1 MIAKTKANKSFKGTT
16 KYVVDKAQAKII
28 GGNMYGTD
36 VASLVAEFKSSGAL
50 NPKIKDPCYHLML
63 SVPSTERPLTDD
75 QWAEI
80 GDRHLATII
89 AYSKIQTEVAHGRQS
104 KADLS
109 EDLVRREIEH
119 ALEEDLPAHSYF
131 IAKHEDKDHQHI
143 HIVASRINLIS
154 TKPIRTWHDY
164 SHSELSV
171 RRIEEKYDLTR
182 VLCSWESKNKAMTN
196 NQVAKLHLGL
206 PGEEIIR
213 RAIDEVVAH
222 QPITIPELQTQLWT
236 QHQVRAEVSYYS
248 HGGVRGIKYGID
260 VGETNP
266 DGSSKLVWK
275 QGNNLNKYKY
285 SFNKLQ
291 TELGVSYE
299 PERDDALIKIYNYPS
314 QIVLVV
320 AAHPVVIGSESVPT
334 TSSQSKSD
342 NLRMPATLPIITADL
357 TPVLQQ
363 NALNRSTVRQVPSP
377 LSWQRLYQQYSQGL
391 ELLLAT
397 DRDKEIA
404 TMAFTGGYQL
414 DQVGEL
420 IATSPVG
427 WTGAEVE
434 LIVELGQN
442 QFLERQAREREQ
454 LAIQAVEAAKEIE
467 AERGI
472 VNVVVTPTKSERNH
486 GGMSL

>member
-1 MIAKTKANKSFKGTT
+1 MIAKTQANKSFKGTT
-16 KYVVDKAQAKII
+16 KYVVDKAKAKII
-28 GGNMYGTD
+28 GGNMYGND
-36 VASLVAEFKSSGAL
+36 VDSLVAEFKSTQAL
-50 NPKIKDPCYHLML
+50 NPNIKDPCYHLML
-63 SVPSTERPLTDD
+63 SIPSTDRPLSDD

-89 AYSKIQTEVAHGRQS
+89 AYSKIQTEIAHERLL
-104 KADLS
+104 KDDVS
-109 EDLVRREIEH
+109 EDLVKREIEH
-119 ALEEDLPAHSYF
+119 ALEEDLPAYSYF

-143 HIVASRINLIS
+143 HIVASRINLLS

-164 SHSELSV
+164 QHSELSV
-171 RRIEEKYDLTR
+171 RRIEEKYALTR
-182 VLCSWESKNKAMTN
+182 VPCSWESKHKAMTS

-213 RAIDEVVAH
+213 RAIDEVVTQ
-222 QPITIPELQTQLWT
+222 QPITIPELQVQLWNKY
-236 QHQVRAEVSYYS
+236 QVRAEVSYYS

-299 PERDDALIKIYNYPS
+299 PERDDALIKIYNQPS
-314 QIVLVV
+314 QIVPTVKIV
-320 AAHPVVIGSESVPT
+320 GDSVPI
-334 TSSQSKSD
+334 TSRQIESD
-342 NLRMPATLPIITADL
+342 NLSMSTSPISTVDL
-357 TPVLQQ
+357 TTSLQS
-363 NALNRSTVRQVPSP
+363 STPERKVPSP
-377 LSWQRLYQQYSQGL
+377 LNWQKLYQKYSQGL
-391 ELLLAT
+391 EQLLPT

-404 TMAFTGGYQL
+404 MIAFKGGYQL
-414 DQVGEL
+414 DQVCEL

-434 LIVELGQN
+434 LIVELGEN
-442 QFLERQAREREQ
+442 QFLERQEQ
-454 LAIQAVEAAKEIE
+454 LAIQE
-467 AERGI
+467 AEFAKKIEGERMI
-472 VNVVVTPTKSERNH
+472 VNVVITPTESEQNY

>member
-16 KYVVDKAQAKII
+16 KYVVDKAKAKII
-28 GGNMYGTD
+28 GGNMYGND

-63 SVPSTERPLTDD
+63 SVPSTERPLSDH

-89 AYSKIQTEVAHGRQS
+89 AYSKIQTEIAHGRQP
-104 KADLS
+104 KADVS
-109 EDLVRREIEH
+109 EDLVRREIEQ
-119 ALEEDLPAHSYF
+119 ALAEDLPAHSYF

-143 HIVASRINLIS
+143 HIVASRINLLS

-164 SHSELSV
+164 QHSELSV

-182 VLCSWESKNKAMTN
+182 VLCSWESKHKAMTN

-213 RAIDEVVAH
+213 RAIDEVVTQ
-222 QPITIPELQTQLWT
+222 QPISIPELQAQLWT
-236 QHQVRAEVSYYS
+236 KHQVRAEVSYYS

-260 VGETNP
+260 VGEINP

-291 TELGVSYE
+291 TELGVSYQ
-299 PERDDALIKIYNYPS
+299 PDRDDGLIKIYNQPS
-314 QIVLVV
+314 QIVPAV
-320 AAHPVVIGSESVPT
+320 AANSVEIVSESVST
-334 TSSQSKSD
+334 IMSQSESQSESQS
-342 NLRMPATLPIITADL
+342 LSIPASLPMVGADL
-357 TPVLQQ
+357 TPISQSSTP
-363 NALNRSTVRQVPSP
+363 ALSIDRQVPSP
-377 LSWQRLYQQYSQGL
+377 LNWQKLYQKYSQGL
-391 ELLLAT
+391 EQLLVT
-397 DRDKEIA
+397 DRDQEIA
-404 TMAFTGGYQL
+404 VRAFTGGYQL

-442 QFLERQAREREQ
+442 QFLERQERERQQ
-454 LAIQAVEAAKEIE
+454 LAIEEAQLKQ
-467 AERGI
+467 ERAR
-472 VNVVVTPTKSERNH
+472 VNVVFTPTKSERNY
-486 GGMSL
+486 GGISL